1 MRQGEENYRKQR
13 GQERNRKK
21 PTFISHYHP
30 PFCLCRP
37 ACQRQIA
44 VTLAVCILE
53 QSSVMNA
60 SWLADKNACI
70 QYKPKPHHA
79 VDALKLLNQA
89 SV

>member
-13 GQERNRKK
+13 GQERNRRN
-21 PTFISHYHP
+21 TFISHYHP
-30 PFCLCRP
+30 PFCLCQP

-70 QYKPKPHHA
+70 QYKPKPHHTI
-79 VDALKLLNQA
+79 DALKLLNQA